1 MADWYT
7 VPNSKERVSGYMNHV
22 AVIGGGASG
31 LVAAFFASRENRV
44 VLFEKQKK
52 IGRKILITGNGR
64 CNLSNS
70 QIDVTRYHGR
80 NPKFVLNLFSRFGP
94 EETIS
99 FFESIGVPVIE
110 KSNGRIFP
118 ASLQASTVVQVLEY
132 ELLRRGV
139 EIKLHRRI
147 DAIIPEGEKI
157 KLVTAGR
164 EVYYFDSVILAT
176 GSCAF
181 SPVGASR
188 IGYQLASSLG
198 HTVYEP
204 FPAILPINIPLKII
218 HRLEGIR
225 WDCRVVAEL
234 NGRIL
239 TQAEGEL
246 LFTKYGISGPASL
259 DISRAINENI
269 IEGRSPEIAIDLFP
283 ELRHELLSTMLA
295 RLWEDTSKSV
305 SFSLIGLLHNRM
317 PAVLLKIA
325 GIDPERRVADLSKA
339 ERETILRTLKSLRLK
354 PGKPRPFNEA
364 VVAAGGVAI
373 DEINPTTMESRIA
386 KNVYITGELL
396 DIDGDSGGYNLQFA
410 WSSGAVAGMSQ

>member
-1 MADWYT
+1 M
-7 VPNSKERVSGYMNHV
+7 KHI

-70 QIDVTRYHGR
+70 QIDVTKYHGK
-80 NPKFVLNLFSRFGP
+80 NPKFVLNLFSRFGLD
-94 EETIS
+94 ETIS
-99 FFESIGVPVIE
+99 FFESIGIPVIE

-139 EIKLHRRI
+139 DIKLHRRI
-147 DAIIPEGEKI
+147 DTIIPEGKKI
-157 KLVTAGR
+157 KVITAGR
-164 EVYYFDSVILAT
+164 EVYYFDSIILAA

-181 SPVGASR
+181 SPVGASK

-198 HTVYEP
+198 HNVYEP
-204 FPAILPINIPLKII
+204 FPSILPINIPLKII
-218 HRLEGIR
+218 HRLEGIK
-225 WDCRVVAEL
+225 WDCRVMAER
-234 NGRIL
+234 NGRIVS
-239 TQAEGEL
+239 QAEGEL

-259 DISRAINENI
+259 DISRAVNENI
-269 IEGRSPEIAIDLFP
+269 IEGRNPEIAIDLFP
-283 ELRHELLSTMLA
+283 ELQHEELSIKLS
-295 RLWEDTSKSV
+295 RLWEDTGKSV

-317 PAVLLKIA
+317 PSVLLKIA
-325 GIDPERRVADLSKA
+325 GVDPERRVADLSKT
-339 ERETILRTLKSLRLK
+339 EREAILRTLKSLRLK
-354 PGKPRPFNEA
+354 PGRPRSFDEA
-364 VVAAGGVAI
+364 VVAAGGVDI
-373 DEINPTTMESRIA
+373 DELNPTTMESTIV
-386 KNVYITGELL
+386 KNIYITGELL